1 MRYNGYIMSCD
12 PVEGDM
18 AISHLIFLNSRTKKC
33 KNSTNLVANGP
44 AGTYYNYLYFTL
56 NIINDIGCVH
66 FWNVNNTHAPAGYWV
81 AVSQD
86 IHFMN

>member
-18 AISHLIFLNSRTKKC
+18 AISHLIFLNSRP

-44 AGTYYNYLYFTL
+44 AGT
-56 NIINDIGCVH
+56 
-66 FWNVNNTHAPAGYWV
+66 
-81 AVSQD
+81 
-86 IHFMN
+86 